1 MSATS
6 HKIATAHPEGMP
18 KKIIKALKGTTV
30 YTANEV
36 FCNAKIKYTPDGLY
50 KITCFNKPRYK
61 LEGYEYNESWDRAD
75 ILQHADE
82 KPFKPYRTDDDKIKD
97 IKDSLKRAKDKI
109 FEISACNDWDYMVTF
124 TLDKDKVDRYNPD
137 EVQNKFAK
145 WLDNMVQRKGLC
157 ALIVPELHQDGAI
170 HFHGL
175 INNALKMTF
184 SDTYKIKGC
193 KHPVKASTLRKKGKK
208 TTDSDVKAVYNVVDY
223 KLGFST
229 AVPLDENVS
238 AVSFY
243 MTKYATKDLGKIF
256 GNYYIAVGKIK
267 RTLPYFLCNLD
278 FDKLAEGGTLVK
290 LPENFGQVCY
300 ATITKDNFEGDLNN
314 GN

>member
-1 MSATS
+1 
-6 HKIATAHPEGMP
+6 
-18 KKIIKALKGTTV
+18 
-30 YTANEV
+30 
-36 FCNAKIKYTPDGLY
+36 
-50 KITCFNKPRYK
+50 
-61 LEGYEYNESWDRAD
+61 
-75 ILQHADE
+75 
-82 KPFKPYRTDDDKIKD
+82 
-97 IKDSLKRAKDKI
+97 
-109 FEISACNDWDYMVTF
+109 MVTF

-137 EVQNKFAK
+137 EVQKKFAK

-175 INNALKMTF
+175 INDSLKMKF
-184 SDTYKIKGC
+184 SETYKIKGT
-193 KHPVKASTLRKKGKK
+193 KHPVKISTLRKKGKK
-208 TTDSDVKAVYNVVDY
+208 PTDEDVKAVYNVVDY

-267 RTLPYFLCNLD
+267 RTMPYFICNLD
-278 FDKLAEGGTLVK
+278 FEKLAEGGTLVK

-300 ATITKDNFEGDLNN
+300 ATITKDNFEGDINN

>member
-1 MSATS
+1 MSATTR
-6 HKIATAHPEGMP
+6 KIATAYPEGMP
-18 KKIIKALKGTTV
+18 KKIIKALKGTKV
-30 YTANEV
+30 YTEDEIFV
-36 FCNAKIKYTPDGLY
+36 NAKVKYTKDGLY
-50 KITCFNKPRYK
+50 KITCFDRPRYK
-61 LEGYEYNESWDRAD
+61 LEGYATNDSWERAH

-82 KPFKPYRTDDDKIKD
+82 IPFKPYRSDDDKIKD

-137 EVQNKFAK
+137 EVQKKFAK

-175 INNALKMTF
+175 INDSLKMKF
-184 SDTYKIKGC
+184 SDTYKVKGC
-193 KHPVKASTLRKKGKK
+193 KHPIKASTLRKRGKK
-208 TTDSDVKAVYNVVDY
+208 PTDDDVKAVYNVVDY

-229 AVPLDENVS
+229 AVPLDGNIS

-267 RTLPYFLCNLD
+267 RTMPYFICNLD
-278 FDKLAEGGTLVK
+278 FEKLAAGGTLVK
-290 LPENFGQVCY
+290 LPENFGRVCY
-300 ATITKDNFEGDLNN
+300 ATITKDNFEGDFNN
-314 GN
+314 GE

>member
-1 MSATS
+1 MSATTR
-6 HKIATAHPEGMP
+6 KIATAHPEGMP
-18 KKIIKALKGTTV
+18 RKIIKALKGTTI
-30 YTANEV
+30 YTDDEV
-36 FCNAKIKYTPDGLY
+36 FCNAKIKYTADGTY
-50 KITCFNKPRYK
+50 KITCFDKPRYK
-61 LEGYEYNESWDRAD
+61 IDGFVKNESWDRAD
-75 ILQHADE
+75 VLQHADE
-82 KPFKPYRTDDDKIKD
+82 KPFKPYRSEDEQLKN

-109 FEISACNDWDYMVTF
+109 FEISACNKWDYMVTF
-124 TLDKDKVDRYNPD
+124 TLDKDKVDRYDPD
-137 EVQNKFAK
+137 EVQRKFSK

-208 TTDSDVKAVYNVVDY
+208 TTDSDVKAVYNVADY

-229 AVPLDENVS
+229 AVPLDENIS

-256 GNYYIAVGKIK
+256 GNYYIAVGKIT
-267 RTLPYFLCNLD
+267 RTMPYFLCNID
-278 FDKLAEGGTLVK
+278 FDELAVGGTVVD
-290 LPENFGQVCY
+290 LPENFGRVCY
-300 ATITKDNFEGDLNN
+300 ATITKDTFEGMKTNER
-314 GN
+314 